1 MFKKVVEV
9 NTNTN
14 RQTKDSLWLQLNKI
28 VKGILV
34 NASGIDFYSKLNH
47 EEVRLGNFEKVG
59 KEYLF
64 IGDKGDGK
72 GEDFKLEY

>member
-1 MFKKVVEV
+1 
-9 NTNTN
+9 
-14 RQTKDSLWLQLNKI
+14 
-28 VKGILV
+28 LV